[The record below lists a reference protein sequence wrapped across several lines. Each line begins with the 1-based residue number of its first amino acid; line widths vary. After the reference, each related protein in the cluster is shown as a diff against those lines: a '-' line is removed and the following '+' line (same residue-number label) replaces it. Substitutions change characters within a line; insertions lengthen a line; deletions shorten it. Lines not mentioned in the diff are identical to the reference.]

1 MLDSL
6 PLDLTRVH
14 FTGLLPKPD
23 YLKVLQASSVHV
35 YLTRPF
41 VLSWSMLEAMAAG
54 CLVVASNTPPVTEVI
69 TDGINGLH
77 VDFFS
82 PQEIAQR
89 VADVLD
95 RPDEFRELRIKA
107 RQTILERYALHKL
120 LPVQLNLLNTI
131 ASRQ

>member
-1 MLDSL
+1 
-6 PLDLTRVH
+6 
-14 FTGLLPKPD
+14 
-23 YLKVLQASSVHV
+23 
-35 YLTRPF
+35 
-41 VLSWSMLEAMAAG
+41 
-54 CLVVASNTPPVTEVI
+54 VI